1 VNKRRETKG
10 WVPAHVVVAL
20 ILFSFFLVR
29 NGLCFGL
36 GVGGMGTWLFKG
48 VGLAP
53 FRVFFINRS
62 VFCVIVVFYSNHKV
76 IVRRKGNGFI
86 IFDHSHRC
94 HLVLFS
100 FRVCFFRY
108 CFFSVFSFSLV
119 SRRGLQVVGD
129 CYDPVNEDV

>member
-1 VNKRRETKG
+1 
-10 WVPAHVVVAL
+10 
-20 ILFSFFLVR
+20 
-29 NGLCFGL
+29 
-36 GVGGMGTWLFKG
+36 MGTWLFEG

-100 FRVCFFRY
+100 FRVCFF
-108 CFFSVFSFSLV
+108 SFSLLFPFCV
-119 SRRGLQVVGD
+119 FFFNWYRDTGCRLWGIVTTPSIRMCSNSTDIKWHLSTD
-129 CYDPVNEDV
+129 

>member
-1 VNKRRETKG
+1 
-10 WVPAHVVVAL
+10 
-20 ILFSFFLVR
+20 
-29 NGLCFGL
+29 
-36 GVGGMGTWLFKG
+36 MGTWLFKG